1 MVGST
6 VNSVLITTTMLITT
20 KKNLAD
26 LSHESLRRREQ
37 KIPSIK
43 QNPLTTTSLFMLA
56 SHLAIV
62 VNSFTE
68 IK

>member
-1 MVGST
+1 MSLSGEES
-6 VNSVLITTTMLITT
+6 
-20 KKNLAD
+20 KKLN
-26 LSHESLRRREQ
+26 
-37 KIPSIK
+37 K
-43 QNPLTTTSLFMLA
+43 NPLTTTSLFMLA